1 MKIYFKKSKNL
12 YITAAIVALLLITVS
27 AAMVMLCTKDE
38 KDAAA
43 GEDLVIEL
51 DPSAPLPEVTADKD
65 ITSET
70 SKAITDILSE
80 NEVTPEPREQEVS
93 PSPTATP
100 MIPDS
105 SEGNTPIVS
114 DTGLLAGM
122 AAGTILPPGTVTLDN
137 YTGYFYY
144 MPVPSE
150 VYDSMLGKSY
160 VVNDDISIDNLRYV
174 RVIHYNFNHEI
185 QVGELIVNSAIA
197 EDAIGIFRELYE
209 NEYEIQSM
217 FLVDR
222 YWTGDGETTDSAS
235 IDVNNT
241 SCFLYRKATG
251 SSKLS
256 KHAYGMAIDINPQQ
270 NPYVSYKTG
279 SPVWSHS
286 NADAYIDRTTGLPH
300 VITEGDVCYNIFAKY
315 GFSWGGNWKTTKDY
329 QHFQK

>member
-1 MKIYFKKSKNL
+1 MNKIK
-12 YITAAIVALLLITVS
+12 ITNKTIIIASIIAVLTVAAIIVVICLSGKKNAGDV
-27 AAMVMLCTKDE
+27 
-38 KDAAA
+38 DAS
-43 GEDLVIEL
+43 EEPSSVIDL
-51 DPSAPLPEVTADKD
+51 D
-65 ITSET
+65 
-70 SKAITDILSE
+70 LSE
-80 NEVTPEPREQEVS
+80 EPTPVL
-93 PSPTATP
+93 PTATP
-100 MIPDS
+100 EPKSETEPSESKSDTGIEIVSETEAPPEVKIPDS

-122 AAGTILPPGTVTLDN
+122 AAGTILGAGTVTADN
-137 YTGYFYY
+137 YTQYFYY
-144 MPVPSE
+144 LPIPTE
-150 VYDSMLGKSY
+150 VYNSMLGKSY
-160 VVNDDISIDNLRYV
+160 VENNDISIDNLRYV

-185 QVGELIVNSAIA
+185 QVGELVVNEAIA
-197 EDAIGIFRELYE
+197 DDAIGIFRELYE
-209 NEYEIQSM
+209 NEYEVQSM

-286 NADAYIDRTTGLPH
+286 NADPYIDRTTGLPH